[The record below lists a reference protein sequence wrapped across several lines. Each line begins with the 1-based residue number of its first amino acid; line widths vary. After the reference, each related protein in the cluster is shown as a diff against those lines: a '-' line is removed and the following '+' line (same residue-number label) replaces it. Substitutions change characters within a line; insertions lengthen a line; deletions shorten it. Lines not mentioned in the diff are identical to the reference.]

1 MTAPATNAAAAGTA
15 NAFDDVHR
23 RFQVAPMMELTD
35 RHYRVLARRLS
46 THALLWSEMLVC
58 DAVLHGDAGR
68 LLGRAP
74 EDAPC
79 VLQLGGS
86 DPEKMAKA
94 ARIGEAFGYGE
105 VNINVGCPSDRVRA
119 GRFGACLMAE
129 PGLVAET
136 LARMRDAVE
145 VPVTVKCRLGIDRD
159 EGYEPLR
166 DFVGAVAERGCTRF
180 VVHARKAWLDGLS
193 PAENRTVPP
202 LRYDHVY
209 RLKREMPHLH
219 VTINGG
225 IDSMD
230 AVREHLARVDGV
242 MLGRTAYHRPASL
255 AGVDAAV
262 FGDRPG
268 GRAPAADI
276 DALAEVALDYAD
288 YMAERHAAGTRIA
301 PMTRHLIALFQE
313 VPGARLWR
321 RRLSEGARDA
331 TDPRALVEHA
341 LGAVQGAY
349 VRDASPMP
357 STMPSTGG
365 SRDPAAPGSRMPAS
379 AIARGAPAA

>member
-1 MTAPATNAAAAGTA
+1 MTGAVPVAGAAAASG
-15 NAFDDVHR
+15 FDDVHR

-46 THALLWSEMLVC
+46 RHALLWSEMLVC
-58 DAVLHGDAGR
+58 DAVLHGDADR

-86 DPEKMAKA
+86 DPEKMANA
-94 ARIGEAFGYGE
+94 ARVGASFGYGE
-105 VNINVGCPSDRVRA
+105 VNINVGCPSDRVQA

-129 PGLVAET
+129 PGLVGET
-136 LARMRDAVE
+136 FARMRDAVD

-159 EGYEPLR
+159 EGYGPLR
-166 DFVGAVAERGCTRF
+166 DFVGEVAERGCTRF

-202 LRYDHVY
+202 LRHDHVY

-225 IDSMD
+225 IDAMD
-230 AVREHLARVDGV
+230 AVHGHLAHVDGV
-242 MLGRTAYHRPASL
+242 MLGRTAYHRPAFL
-255 AGVDAAV
+255 AAVDAAA
-262 FGDRPG
+262 FGDLPD
-268 GRAPAADI
+268 GRAPGADI
-276 DALAEVALDYAD
+276 DALADVARGYAD

-301 PMTRHLIALFQE
+301 SMTRHLIALFQE

-349 VRDASPMP
+349 VRDASSAP
-357 STMPSTGG
+357 GAG
-365 SRDPAAPGSRMPAS
+365 ASRDASAPGSRMPAS

>member
-1 MTAPATNAAAAGTA
+1 MNDPDRAEA
-15 NAFDDVHR
+15 NPFDDVHR

-46 THALLWSEMLVC
+46 GHALLWSEMLVC
-58 DAVLHGDAGR
+58 DAVLHGDLEH

-74 EDAPC
+74 QDAPC

-86 DPEKMAKA
+86 DPVKMVKA
-94 ARIGEAFGYGE
+94 AAIGESFGYGE
-105 VNINVGCPSDRVRA
+105 VNINVGCPSDRVQA

-129 PGLVAET
+129 PALVGET
-136 LARMRDAVE
+136 LARMQDAVS
-145 VPVTVKCRLGIDRD
+145 VPVTVKCRLGIDHD

-166 DFVGAVAERGCTRF
+166 DFVGVVAAAGCTRF

-193 PAENRTVPP
+193 PAQNRDVPP

-209 RLKREMPHLH
+209 RLKREMPDLH

-225 IDSMD
+225 IDTMP
-230 AVREHLARVDGV
+230 AVTEHLKHVDGV
-242 MLGRTAYHRPASL
+242 MLGRTAYHRPAFL

-262 FGDRPG
+262 YPDLPD
-268 GRAPAADI
+268 GRAPGADL
-276 DALAEVALDYAD
+276 DALADVARDYAA
-288 YMAERHAAGTRIA
+288 YMAERHAEGTRIA
-301 PMTRHLIALFQE
+301 SMSRHLIALFQE

-331 TDPRALVEHA
+331 TDPRALVDHA
-341 LGAVQGAY
+341 LAAVQGAY
-349 VRDASPMP
+349 VSLDAS
-357 STMPSTGG
+357 TAG
-365 SRDPAAPGSRMPAS
+365 ASRMPAS

>member
-1 MTAPATNAAAAGTA
+1 MSG
-15 NAFDDVHR
+15 FDDVHR

-46 THALLWSEMLVC
+46 RHALLWSEMLVC
-58 DAVLHGDAGR
+58 DAVLHGDAER

-86 DPEKMAKA
+86 DPDKMAKA
-94 ARIGEAFGYGE
+94 ARIGESFGYGE
-105 VNINVGCPSDRVRA
+105 IDINVGCPSDRVRA

-129 PGLVAET
+129 PGLVGET

-145 VPVTVKCRLGIDRD
+145 VPVTIKCRLGIDRD

-166 DFVGAVAERGCTRF
+166 DFVGAVAERGCTTF

-230 AVREHLARVDGV
+230 AVREHLDRVDGV
-242 MLGRTAYHRPASL
+242 MLGRAAYHRPAFL

-262 FGDRPG
+262 FGDVPD

-276 DALAEVALDYAD
+276 DALASVARDYAE
-288 YMAERHAAGTRIA
+288 YMAGRHAAGTRIA
-301 PMTRHLIALFQE
+301 SMTRHLISLFQE

-331 TDPRALVEHA
+331 SDPRRLVEHA

-349 VRDASPMP
+349 VRDGSSPADASADA
-357 STMPSTGG
+357 S
-365 SRDPAAPGSRMPAS
+365 APGSRMPAS

>member
-1 MTAPATNAAAAGTA
+1 MSGTGTGTDASADVAGGAT
-15 NAFDDVHR
+15 FDDAHR
-23 RFQVAPMMELTD
+23 RFQVAPMMEWTD
-35 RHYRVLARRLS
+35 RHYRVLARGLS
-46 THALLWSEMLVC
+46 RHALLWSEMVVC
-58 DAVLHGDAGR
+58 DAVLHGDLER

-86 DPEKMAKA
+86 DPQKMARA
-94 ARIGEAFGYGE
+94 AAIGAAFGYGE
-105 VNINVGCPSDRVRA
+105 INVNVGCPSDRVQA

-129 PGLVAET
+129 PGLVGET
-136 LARMRDAVE
+136 VARMRDAVQ

-166 DFVGAVAERGCTRF
+166 DFVGAVAAHGCTRF

-209 RLKREMPHLH
+209 RLKREMPGLH

-225 IDSMD
+225 IDDLD
-230 AVREHLARVDGV
+230 AVREHLGHVDGV
-242 MLGRTAYHRPASL
+242 MLGRTAYQRPAFL

-262 FGDRPG
+262 FPDLPG

-276 DALAEVALDYAD
+276 DALAEIARGYALHMRA
-288 YMAERHAAGTRIA
+288 RHAEGARIA
-301 PMTRHLIALFQE
+301 SMARHLVALFQE

-321 RRLSEGARDA
+321 RRLSEGARHA
-331 TDPRALVEHA
+331 SDPVALVEHA

-349 VRDASPMP
+349 VCEGGDAGAGPVP
-357 STMPSTGG
+357 G
-365 SRDPAAPGSRMPAS
+365 PAGGSRMPAS
-379 AIARGAPAA
+379 AVARGAPAA

>member
-1 MTAPATNAAAAGTA
+1 MNDPVNDPVNERVNAPVNGTTGAGF

-46 THALLWSEMLVC
+46 RHALLWSEMLVC
-58 DAVLHGDAGR
+58 DAVLHGDLEH

-86 DPEKMAKA
+86 DPAKMARA
-94 ARIGEAFGYGE
+94 ARIGESFGYGE
-105 VNINVGCPSDRVRA
+105 ININVGCPSDRVQA

-129 PGLVAET
+129 PVLVGET
-136 LARMRDAVE
+136 LARMREAVS

-159 EGYEPLR
+159 DSYESVR
-166 DFVGAVAERGCTRF
+166 DFVATVAAAGCRHF

-202 LRYDHVY
+202 LRYEHVY
-209 RLKREMPHLH
+209 RLKREMPELH

-225 IDSMD
+225 IDTLE
-230 AVREHLARVDGV
+230 AIAGHLRHVDGV
-242 MLGRTAYHRPASL
+242 MLGRTAYYRPAFL

-262 FGDRPG
+262 FPDLEG
-268 GRAPAADI
+268 GRVPAADI
-276 DALAEVALDYAD
+276 DALAAVARDYAA
-288 YMAERHAAGTRIA
+288 YMRQRHARGTRIA
-301 PMTRHLIALFQE
+301 SMTRPLIALFQE

-331 TDPRALVEHA
+331 TDAIALVEHA
-341 LGAVQGAY
+341 LSAVQGAY
-349 VRDASPMP
+349 VHDAAAVPDAS
-357 STMPSTGG
+357 T
-365 SRDPAAPGSRMPAS
+365 RMPAS
-379 AIARGAPAA
+379 AIARGAPANP